1 MQEEKLYEMFKR
13 RRSKGMPVSW
23 NWLRAKMLVLMRIEK
38 PAHYLPEKHKFRH
51 GWAYRFCKRWKI
63 SRRRRTNT
71 KKQDLFERMH
81 HIRRFHWW
89 SVYQF
94 ANPQNYPKYWDRSK
108 LPQIPESD
116 SEESDSPCSE
126 SESVSDSSYES
137 DTNSS
142 ETPSEVS
149 DDSSKHS
156 SSSEESSENSS

>member
-1 MQEEKLYEMFKR
+1 MEHFQTQTHQHEKA
-13 RRSKGMPVSW
+13 RS
-23 NWLRAKMLVLMRIEK
+23 I
-38 PAHYLPEKHKFRH
+38 PADASY
-51 GWAYRFCKRWKI
+51 
-63 SRRRRTNT
+63 
-71 KKQDLFERMH
+71 
-81 HIRRFHWW
+81 IRRFHWW

-94 ANPQNYPKYWDRSK
+94 ANPQNYPKYWDHSK

>member
-1 MQEEKLYEMFKR
+1 MFNR

-51 GWAYRFCKRWKI
+51 GWAYRFCKRWNI

-108 LPQIPESD
+108 LPEIPESE
-116 SEESDSPCSE
+116 SEEESDSPYSE